1 MIIMTVRVIMIDK
14 RDDVEDDDYDIN
26 EWENY
31 KMVMIY

>member
-1 MIIMTVRVIMIDK
+1 MIIMTVIVIMIDK

-26 EWENY
+26 KWENY